1 MPRIAAQFEGDFK
14 LSYHL
19 APPLLAKTNDKGELQ
34 KQKFGPWVQ
43 TAFRLLAPLKFLRG
57 TAFDVFGRTEE
68 RRTER
73 ALVGEYR
80 ASLTPLLGRTERREP
95 CQCGRHRP
103 CARADQGLWPCES
116 APPESGP
123 RQVGGVAGGLR
134 PGSQTG
140 LASQISK
147 SAASCGPMVSR
158 KNRIWL
164 TACTANRMPEAL
176 ARRTPRRSS
185 SGLGAWQLMQMVW

>member
-1 MPRIAAQFEGDFK
+1 MARLHTDAAFHARIAAQFEGDFK

-80 ASLTPLLGRTERREP
+80 ASLTPLLGALNAENHASAVDIARVPE
-95 CQCGRHRP
+95 QIKGFGHVKARHLKA
-103 CARADQGLWPCES
+103 ARAKWAAL
-116 APPESGP
+116 
-123 RQVGGVAGGLR
+123 
-134 PGSQTG
+134 
-140 LASQISK
+140 LA
-147 SAASCGPMVSR
+147 A
-158 KNRIWL
+158 
-164 TACTANRMPEAL
+164 
-176 ARRTPRRSS
+176 
-185 SGLGAWQLMQMVW
+185 